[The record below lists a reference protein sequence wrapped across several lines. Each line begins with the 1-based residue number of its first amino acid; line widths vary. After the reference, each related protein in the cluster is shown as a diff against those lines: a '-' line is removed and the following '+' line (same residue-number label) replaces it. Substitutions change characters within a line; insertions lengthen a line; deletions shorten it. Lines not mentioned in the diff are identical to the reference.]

1 MLGAAWVY
9 LILGAKEQV
18 NKQAN
23 DAIANMAHSNNNVTG
38 ISNGTEYWDYGH
50 MNNNGNTV
58 EDRVSASSGIASANS
73 SSMPW
78 GLPEV
83 GSNIASSQTFG
94 PQVNV
99 YNPQSTSPIGRH
111 LQEGCLEQELRTLT
125 FRNNPVF
132 SSTIPCKCISDGALQ
147 TAKTFSYNASSI
159 ATCEL
164 HGHSTNNHPLA
175 RSNIHALSST
185 PSPHLTGL
193 PQVFRNDNLTRAR
206 QFSPSCSKSI
216 AQSSPTC
223 YMTNGDTSQSSTVGS
238 VLPQQNNDSVMINGI
253 ANNRVNECL
262 TETTDCPSEISV
274 LTATTNTTAG
284 PLISSRREST
294 RKSKK
299 SIATSD
305 RETISTIMKND
316 VFPSSQVTSS
326 MSTSCHSS
334 KTNKYSSNQTGKN

>member
-9 LILGAKEQV
+9 LILGAKEQ
-18 NKQAN
+18 AN
-23 DAIANMAHSNNNVTG
+23 EASANIAHSNNNGAG
-38 ISNGTEYWDYGH
+38 ILNGTDYWDYGH
-50 MNNNGNTV
+50 INHNGNIV

-83 GSNIASSQTFG
+83 GSNIASGQTFG

-99 YNPQSTSPIGRH
+99 YNPQSTSPSGRQ
-111 LQEGCLEQELRTLT
+111 LQEGYLEQELRNLT
-125 FRNNPVF
+125 FRNGPVF
-132 SSTIPCKCISDGALQ
+132 APTIPCKCISDGALQ
-147 TAKTFSYNASSI
+147 TSKTFSYNGSSI
-159 ATCEL
+159 PTCEL

-193 PQVFRNDNLTRAR
+193 PQVFRNENLNRAR
-206 QFSPSCSKSI
+206 QFSPTSKSI

-223 YMTNGDTSQSSTVGS
+223 YMTNGDTSQSSTLGS
-238 VLPQQNNDSVMINGI
+238 VLTQQNSDSVMMNGI
-253 ANNRVNECL
+253 ASNRVNECL

-299 SIATSD
+299 SIAMSD
-305 RETISTIMKND
+305 KETVSTIMKHEQ
-316 VFPSSQVTSS
+316 FPSPQVNSS
-326 MSTSCHSS
+326 ISTSCHSS
-334 KTNKYSSNQTGKN
+334 KTNKYSSNQTGKNNI